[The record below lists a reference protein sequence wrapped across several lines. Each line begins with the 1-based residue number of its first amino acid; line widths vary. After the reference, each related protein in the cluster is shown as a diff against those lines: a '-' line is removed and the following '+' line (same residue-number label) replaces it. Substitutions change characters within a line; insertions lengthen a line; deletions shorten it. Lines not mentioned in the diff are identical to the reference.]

1 MSPKSFRLRLMM
13 RSLNL
18 DSAQDDVSRETSQLR
33 ALAPKLA
40 APALGAAPAPAS
52 SRLVLSNRT
61 SRKER
66 GAAPAPGCPARAG
79 VSHETLRARTSEPA
93 PAPASAFGLS
103 ATGPLAAVAAFGL
116 RLRSGSSVR
125 SGSASLA
132 ATSGSFPIPRLLLL
146 AALAL
151 ALMMT
156 FAGCGGLNG
165 TAATV
170 NGAVISEQ
178 EVADY
183 VQSRRV
189 AQGLED
195 AADWRA
201 YLNDSGQTSAEIRDQ
216 VVDLLISREILRQ
229 GADDLGVR
237 VTGDELDEAVAV
249 KRRTYESDAQW
260 KQALAAAGLDEQT
273 YRGEVE
279 LDLLSSKVAQALA
292 EDPERVREAIR
303 DTEDTAYDEVG
314 DAVSS
319 PDGASGGTPG
329 EGGASPVGDGSS
341 DGDAAGGAANDPAAE
356 SARAQAA
363 LTWLANLRAQADITI
378 NAAPSSLPY

>member
-13 RSLNL
+13 HSLNL
-18 DSAQDDVSRETSQLR
+18 DSAQDDVSRETSRLR

-79 VSHETLRARTSEPA
+79 VSRETLRARTSA
-93 PAPASAFGLS
+93 FAPASAFGLS
-103 ATGPLAAVAAFGL
+103 ATGPLAAVVAFGL

-125 SGSASLA
+125 PGSASLA

-146 AALAL
+146 AVLAL
-151 ALMMT
+151 ALMTT

-165 TAATV
+165 AAATV

-329 EGGASPVGDGSS
+329 EVGASPAGDGSS